1 MKKPPVLPALLLLI
15 PLGLAAGPAAAAI
28 EWQSGPALKSA
39 NAPVDVAI
47 SADGNRSFV
56 LSKGG
61 KIQIYDKTGKLS
73 DTLDV
78 DPATDHIAADGDGNR
93 LLISSNANG
102 SAQQIEISYRFP
114 FDYKDSP
121 FLGKADAPVV
131 LAVFSDF
138 Q

>member
-1 MKKPPVLPALLLLI
+1 MKRPPFLPALLLLI
-15 PLGLAAGPAAAAI
+15 PLCLTSSPAAAAL

-39 NAPVDVAI
+39 TAPIDVTI
-47 SADGNRSFV
+47 SADGNRTFV
-56 LSKGG
+56 LTEGG
-61 KIQIYDKTGKLS
+61 KIQIYDQAGKLS
-73 DTLDV
+73 DSLEV
-78 DPATDHIAADGDGNR
+78 DPGTDHIATNGEGN
-93 LLISSNANG
+93 LLVISSSKNG
-102 SAQQIEISYRFP
+102 VAQQIEISYRFP